1 MPQAAGNGLSATAI
15 SQMIG
20 MGQNA
25 AYSMLNIL
33 CHPTVLKSNSMIR
46 PARPVRTAPA
56 TPPAPDSG
64 DAAASAIVPVNRR
77 PLHDEL
83 VERIRDMIIE
93 GQLAPLT
100 RIHEGQLGDALGVS
114 RTPLREALKFL
125 ASEGLLEL
133 VPGRGAIVRKLTPK
147 DVRDMLDVL
156 GAIET
161 LGGRLACRN
170 ASDAEIAGLRR
181 VHDEMIALYR
191 ARNRLE
197 YYRRNQAIHSGIAQ
211 LSGNALLASMHQVI
225 QARLKRIRF
234 IGNEEPRK
242 WAGAVAEHE
251 EMIVALE
258 ARDEARL
265 AAVIA
270 RHLEETWSRVVDKV

>member
-1 MPQAAGNGLSATAI
+1 MIRTRPITNAPAAVDAVDAATA
-15 SQMIG
+15 
-20 MGQNA
+20 
-25 AYSMLNIL
+25 
-33 CHPTVLKSNSMIR
+33 P
-46 PARPVRTAPA
+46 
-56 TPPAPDSG
+56 
-64 DAAASAIVPVNRR
+64 IVPVHRR

-93 GQLAPLT
+93 GQLAPTT
-100 RIHEGQLGDALGVS
+100 RIHEGQLGKALGVS

-125 ASEGLLEL
+125 ASEGLLDL
-133 VPGRGAIVRKLTPK
+133 VAGRGAIVRKLTPK

-170 ASDAEIAGLRR
+170 ATDAEIAALRR

-251 EMIVALE
+251 EMIAALE

-270 RHLEETWSRVVDKV
+270 RHLEETWTRVVDKV